1 MCVKLSPIDLNP
13 IPCPPHPTRN
23 YTHPLVYVQ
32 WDVPVSNKC
41 FFSKIN
47 KQININIILSAN
59 GLDKNNNTFS
69 MKKQIILKIKM

>member
-1 MCVKLSPIDLNP
+1 MTYKGNFLGFQEIIHIHQSMFNEMYLNQ
-13 IPCPPHPTRN
+13 IN
-23 YTHPLVYVQ
+23 V
-32 WDVPVSNKC
+32 